1 MPLKSNYIM
10 FLELNYTTFERT
22 NYNVEKS
29 FLRLAHKLVAL
40 ASPEVQVNLSL
51 MDLYNMELENE
62 TSFPLLA
69 VEDDNLLRII

>member
-1 MPLKSNYIM
+1 
-10 FLELNYTTFERT
+10 
-22 NYNVEKS
+22 
-29 FLRLAHKLVAL
+29 LVIDFITVPAL